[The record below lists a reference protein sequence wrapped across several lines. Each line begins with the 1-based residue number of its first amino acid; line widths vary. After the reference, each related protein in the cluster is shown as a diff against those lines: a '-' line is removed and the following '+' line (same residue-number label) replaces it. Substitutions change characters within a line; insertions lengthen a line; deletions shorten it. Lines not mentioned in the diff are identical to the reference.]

1 MKKIKPEHIAQ
12 VDWDDVDSPPL
23 DTSLLATMKPVR
35 AEHPGLQSRVCRPQV
50 VAQKSSIS
58 VRLDEAIVASF
69 RATGQGW
76 QSRINEVLRDWL
88 KEHTPA
94 L

>member
-35 AEHPGLQSRVCRPQV
+35 AAHPGIQSRVCGPQAA
-50 VAQKSSIS
+50 AQKSSVS